1 MRYPFR
7 TIVISLFK
15 YSWFQNNMF
24 KVWFRFRRYL
34 KPRDRGPIETLREG
48 RVLKAKCLNES
59 MNLSCT
65 F

>member
-1 MRYPFR
+1 MIRSDIVSQNVPKKFSNLIAFEARREGSLMRYPFR

-34 KPRDRGPIETLREG
+34 
-48 RVLKAKCLNES
+48 
-59 MNLSCT
+59 
-65 F
+65 